1 MTDNALKE
9 TVIRLAEPVAHA
21 LGLVIWGV
29 EITRAGRT
37 VVRLFVD
44 VPASRSGSGLP
55 EESIPQQ
62 AARQDGGL
70 GLPLHE
76 VDVSSAPHS
85 ATLHQC
91 EEISRHLGLA
101 LEVEDSIP
109 EAYVLEVSTPG
120 LTRLFFSLAQMRPYL
135 GDVVEAR
142 LHAPVAPG
150 LPAEAESGAPRRL
163 WRGRLTAVEDD
174 AFVLAPVDVSAEG
187 EVRAEQ
193 LPPVR
198 LPWEA
203 VRRASRIYV
212 FRQPAKPGKGPA
224 TGPGKNAARTLGKKA
239 GKKTGKTPADNE
251 NTAG

>member
-44 VPASRSGSGLP
+44 VPASRSESDLP
-55 EESIPQQ
+55 EESTPQQ
-62 AARQDGGL
+62 AAPQGAAP
-70 GLPLHE
+70 GLPLQE
-76 VDVSSAPHS
+76 AGDFCAPHS
-85 ATLHQC
+85 ATIHQC

-120 LTRLFFSLAQMRPYL
+120 LTRLFFSLAQMRSYL

-150 LPAEAESGAPRRL
+150 QPAEAQSGAPRRL

-174 AFVLAPVDVSAEG
+174 AFVLAPVEVSAEG
-187 EVRAEQ
+187 EVRAEE

-198 LPWEA
+198 LPWEV
-203 VRRASRIYV
+203 VRRASRMYV

-224 TGPGKNAARTLGKKA
+224 KGTGKNAAGALGKKA

>member
-44 VPASRSGSGLP
+44 VPASRSESDLP
-55 EESIPQQ
+55 EESTPQQ
-62 AARQDGGL
+62 AAPQGAAP
-70 GLPLHE
+70 GLPLQE
-76 VDVSSAPHS
+76 ADDFCAPHS
-85 ATLHQC
+85 ATIHQC

-120 LTRLFFSLAQMRPYL
+120 LTRLFFSLAQMRSYL

-150 LPAEAESGAPRRL
+150 QPAETQSGAPRRL

-174 AFVLAPVDVSAEG
+174 AFVLAPVEVSAEG
-187 EVRAEQ
+187 EVRAEE

-198 LPWEA
+198 LPWEV
-203 VRRASRIYV
+203 VRRASRMYV

-224 TGPGKNAARTLGKKA
+224 KGTGKNAAGALGKKA